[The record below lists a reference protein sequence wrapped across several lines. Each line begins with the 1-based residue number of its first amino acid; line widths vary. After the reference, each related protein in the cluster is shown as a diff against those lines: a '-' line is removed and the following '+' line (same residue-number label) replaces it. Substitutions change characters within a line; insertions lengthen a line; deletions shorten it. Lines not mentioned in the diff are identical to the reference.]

1 VDAIVLAAPSPY
13 HTSLYV
19 NFLMDEGEERIRQAY
34 GAKKSERLKS
44 LKRKYDKTNFPRLNQ
59 NISPDYTRAPVGLH
73 DFVDAR
79 RDREPVSR
87 RRSVDPPHT
96 GATHRGRPSAPRRR
110 VPRIRCRI
118 RRRGP

>member
-1 VDAIVLAAPSPY
+1 VRPATPSIWREAPSPAAGFEEAGVDAIVLAAPSPY

-59 NISPDYTRAPVGLH
+59 NISPDYN
-73 DFVDAR
+73 
-79 RDREPVSR
+79 
-87 RRSVDPPHT
+87 
-96 GATHRGRPSAPRRR
+96 
-110 VPRIRCRI
+110 
-118 RRRGP
+118 